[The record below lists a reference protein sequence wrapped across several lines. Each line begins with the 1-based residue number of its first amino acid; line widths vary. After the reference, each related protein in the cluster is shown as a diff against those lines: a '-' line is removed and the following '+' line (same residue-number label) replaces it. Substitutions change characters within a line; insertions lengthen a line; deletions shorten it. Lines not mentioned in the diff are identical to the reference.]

1 MELIRCPKCGAFVHE
16 SDRFCPKCGAE
27 MTPKNTNNNA
37 MKWWLVGGVVVF
49 LVAVAAAFGYFFG
62 QTSQKT
68 SQEEEDTAV
77 VHSQSHRISE
87 QNRQLVQSK
96 ISRHHRLC
104 S

>member
-1 MELIRCPKCGAFVHE
+1 
-16 SDRFCPKCGAE
+16 

-96 ISRHHRLC
+96 ISRHHILFYYRDDQIRTDAPFVPNELRY
-104 S
+104 